1 MRQKKRWLGGRWYVP
16 GYALTQRRLTSPM
29 VERPA
34 ELGFLDAVSKALMS
48 KIIFSAEGN
57 NNSYCSFK

>member
-1 MRQKKRWLGGRWYVP
+1 MP
-16 GYALTQRRLTSPM
+16 GHALTQRWLTSLM

-48 KIIFSAEGN
+48 KIIFLQEEIIIATAVSN
-57 NNSYCSFK
+57 KLSFKETDPI

>member
-1 MRQKKRWLGGRWYVP
+1 MGGRWYLP
-16 GYALTQRRLTSPM
+16 GYALTQQWLTSPT

-48 KIIFSAEGN
+48 KIIFSAEEN
-57 NNSYCSFK
+57 TNSYRSFK

>member
-1 MRQKKRWLGGRWYVP
+1 
-16 GYALTQRRLTSPM
+16 M

-48 KIIFSAEGN
+48 KIIFLQKEIIIATAVSN
-57 NNSYCSFK
+57 KLSFKETDPI